1 MPHDEFGQIINETP
15 ESNLTPAEKVNAA
28 LNRADEIEKDTNA
41 KWLQTKADMN
51 TGWQKTVEDTN
62 TQAEAE
68 KLQTKADWDKFL
80 DGKINQ
86 AYANQQRAR
95 EQENSNPTDKQN
107 DLRYFRDQNN
117 LGYGES
123 IPNTTPDRTT
133 PSNTGEQPITP
144 ESAEEQE
151 SLRNF
156 RDQSNLAY
164 GESIPD
170 TTPDRKPRNEFADLK
185 PGQQRFLDKKLEELE
200 KRKREEQDPL
210 ELLRQR
216 FAQESVIKQ
225 QGSTEEASA
234 DIQGT
239 EQTSAP
245 LPEAEGANA
254 QQPEA
259 TSPSIPEVEGE
270 NAQQPETTS
279 PLPTETEGEIAQLKG
294 EIANMRTEMEELKSM
309 VQALLNKNVTSENV
323 VNQSEQAPVVN
334 PQNTAIMVPGQNQQ
348 LEVVDGEFVDE
359 EPEEQLSPEQQYTR
373 LQAEREAL
381 LNGRNPS
388 ELTDEERIKYAD
400 MTIRLDQMK
409 QALGLANE
417 ITERKQKNKER
428 KIWVAS
434 LVVGAAAGFGIAMA
448 TPVSV
453 AAVVAV
459 TVGGRFAAPLIK
471 KFGTKLESNAR
482 ALKFENTEGKTPE
495 EKAAIEKKIKR
506 NEWWGKR
513 LGEIAAVVSGGSAG
527 FGIGVMAHNIL
538 SMVTGNV
545 PGGEAPLKDAGAGKH
560 IGDGSPLSDAPQPEI
575 PTSPEI
581 PAGDSGLVV
590 DGRIHLP
597 GSAWDGNLANGPAG
611 TLSGGEWNPSNYTG
625 GVHEMAA
632 YQLNKDLGVMGL
644 NMNKLGLDSSTV
656 HRYLLN
662 PYLEAFQSGSKP
674 NLTDLLKMLNII

>member
-1 MPHDEFGQIINETP
+1 MPHDKFGQIINETP
-15 ESNLTPAEKVNAA
+15 ESNLTPAEEVNAA

-51 TGWQKTVEDTN
+51 AGWQKTVKDTN
-62 TQAEAE
+62 NQAEAE
-68 KLQTKADWDKFL
+68 KLRTRAAWDKVV
-80 DGKINQ
+80 DDEINK

-117 LGYGES
+117 LAYGES

-133 PSNTGEQPITP
+133 PSSASEQPITS
-144 ESAEEQE
+144 ESAERQE
-151 SLRNF
+151 FLRKF
-156 RDQSNLAY
+156 RDQNNLDY
-164 GESIPD
+164 GDNIPV
-170 TTPDRKPRNEFADLK
+170 TTPNRGPVNEFANLDAD
-185 PGQQRFLDKKLEELE
+185 QQELLDSKLEELE

-225 QGSTEEASA
+225 QESPKDVSA
-234 DIQGT
+234 VAQGT
-239 EQTSAP
+239 EQTSP
-245 LPEAEGANA
+245 SLPGKEGENAEL
-254 QQPEA
+254 PEA
-259 TSPSIPEVEGE
+259 TSPSS
-270 NAQQPETTS
+270 A
-279 PLPTETEGEIAQLKG
+279 ETEGEIAQLKG
-294 EIANMRTEMEELKSM
+294 EIANMKAELGELKSM
-309 VQALLNKNVTSENV
+309 LQTLLNKGTTVPENTQEENEESAAATTPEEGA
-323 VNQSEQAPVVN
+323 NQ
-334 PQNTAIMVPGQNQQ
+334 
-348 LEVVDGEFVDE
+348 
-359 EPEEQLSPEQQYTR
+359 EEQLSPEQQYTR

-381 LNGRNPS
+381 LDGKNPS
-388 ELTDEERIKYAD
+388 ELSDEERIKYAD

-428 KIWVAS
+428 KIMIAS

-459 TVGGRFAAPLIK
+459 TVGGRFAEPLIK
-471 KFGTKLESNAR
+471 GLGRKLESNAR
-482 ALKFENTEGKTPE
+482 VLKFENTEGKTPE

-506 NEWWGKR
+506 NAWWGKR

-538 SMVTGNV
+538 SMVTGNIPQ
-545 PGGEAPLKDAGAGKH
+545 PGGETQLNDSGTGSDTGAGDRYRFQDPGPQG
-560 IGDGSPLSDAPQPEI
+560 GDSGVNGMPKSEI
-575 PTSPEI
+575 PV
-581 PAGDSGLVV
+581 GDSGLVV

-632 YQLNKDLGVMGL
+632 YQLNKDLASMGL
-644 NMNKLGLDSSTV
+644 DINKLGYDSSTV

-674 NLTDLLKMLNII
+674 NLADLLNMLKK